1 MVVHGKGLCP
11 LPLLDMLFE
20 CQLSNDN
27 VPLKM
32 PQCLSQREQELRHR
46 QREDGRAGCR
56 RAGRFPAWAEE
67 QAVCRLKEHLA
78 TAGQ

>member
-11 LPLLDMLFE
+11 LPLLDILFE
-20 CQLSNDN
+20 CQLSSDN

-46 QREDGRAGCR
+46 QRADGGLVPQSWEVPSLGRGAGSLK
-56 RAGRFPAWAEE
+56 
-67 QAVCRLKEHLA
+67 VKEHLA